1 MNPQAQIARTGQAR
15 SLSSRFAHSASAAG
29 ALAVL
34 AVNGLGCGIEPGGP
48 ADDADATA
56 SSASALSNPWPTSWF
71 KSDLGTSTVTDD
83 AGLTVIHYQGST
95 GNTTGGIA
103 TVQYAFATKAPANAD
118 LFFKW
123 DYSGSHG
130 SVKAEVRLKAFANGP
145 NGRQEIF
152 LVGTPQ
158 GEQPVSGAF
167 GFSNKPYEAVLR
179 VYEGEQYGFMV
190 EGDDLDSPPVFRGD
204 LNVQYRA
211 EKIVKSSQ
219 FGGQLWPAPPAPS
232 VSNVEQIAPPGEF
245 IKDVTVYWDA
255 FNIIGMSW
263 AYSDNSCVDTGP
275 CLVGV
280 KKFSS
285 KNIIFESS
293 DRLGPCG
300 IRISPFFGGSL
311 SQLELKNHPAMD
323 ATQTTTVTFGEGP
336 YAYERTIATNGDY
349 LLGFYG
355 VYNTVLNSGYF
366 SSIGLITRKPQ

>member
-130 SVKAEVRLKAFANGP
+130 SVKAEVRLRAFANGP

-211 EKIVKSSQ
+211 EKIVKSAQ
-219 FGGQLWPAPPAPS
+219 WGGQLWPAS
-232 VSNVEQIAPPGEF
+232 SGQFSNIEQIAPPGKF
-245 IKDVTVYWDA
+245 ISEVTAVWERNA
-255 FNIIGMSW
+255 IKGLSW
-263 AYSDNSCVDTGP
+263 RYSDDSCIHSGP
-275 CLVGV
+275 CQVGWG
-280 KKFSS
+280 
-285 KNIIFESS
+285 SS
-293 DRLGPCG
+293 DRAGNFTLDENDRLGQCY
-300 IRISPFFGGSL
+300 IRRSGYGYGSL
-311 SQLELKNHPAMD
+311 RQLTLMKHPAMD
-323 ATQTTTVTFGEGP
+323 ASPQMTTKATFGPDGFDDEFMTQTDGARLV
-336 YAYERTIATNGDY
+336 
-349 LLGFYG
+349 GFYG
-355 VYNTVLNSGYF
+355 VYNKDGF
-366 SSIGLITRKPQ
+366 MASIGLITRKAP